1 MAQTEID
8 NIIHNFF
15 DKENQF
21 QRVLTGFISIIFMK
35 ILFLIK
41 MEGRGLDGKEPIF

>member
-8 NIIHNFF
+8 NIILNFF

-21 QRVLTGFISIIFMK
+21 QRVLTGCISIIYMK
-35 ILFLIK
+35 ILFLFK
-41 MEGRGLDGKEPIF
+41 MEGRGLGDKE